1 MTQASKIFKYKTV
14 LESIRIMNRGE
25 DFIYRCKMLIAT
37 QDDIERA
44 QPHEK
49 SLIHRA
55 HAAYRDGKDEQSQEL
70 YWRGKRNAQFPDR
83 RATCYNCGKPGHIA
97 RVCSE
102 ERAQDATPHAKKV
115 E

>member
-1 MTQASKIFKYKTV
+1 
-14 LESIRIMNRGE
+14 
-25 DFIYRCKMLIAT
+25 MLIAT
-37 QDDIERA
+37 QIDIERA
-44 QPHEK
+44 QPNEK

-55 HAAYRDGKDEQSQEL
+55 HAAYRNGNDEQKPEL
-70 YWRGKRNAQFPDR
+70 YWKGKRDAQFPDR

-102 ERAQDATPHAKKV
+102 EKAQDAAPDTKKV